1 MIMKFSHNDSIS
13 ITNAEQDFKVSSQR
27 GRFAYNR
34 LLKTSEIPLTNCNYV
49 LFKKCVVLIFG
60 HFDLHKNGAVI

>member
-1 MIMKFSHNDSIS
+1 M
-13 ITNAEQDFKVSSQR
+13 AEQEFKVSSQR